1 MGLLSGSSRRAS
13 PPGIGDN
20 IWTTPPSI
28 METPDI
34 TSGTPYGVAHANT
47 PATTI
52 TAPRIVWKIPAF
64 LLPMITGTIRMSPSP
79 DNSSSSRLILRF
91 PMNTAKVSPRSLAVN
106 RNFSKPSI
114 MTDSALIASMGDE
127 TASLYSRPN
136 WGISTPESRIVRSV
150 FMNLLHKKTL
160 RRGLILKNT

>member
-1 MGLLSGSSRRAS
+1 MSGSSRRAS
-13 PPGIGDN
+13 PPGIGDS
-20 IWTTPPSI
+20 ICTTPPSI
-28 METPDI
+28 IPTPDI
-34 TSGTPYGVAHANT
+34 TIDEPNGMPYAVATA

-52 TAPRIVWKIPAF
+52 TAPRIVWKRPAF
-64 LLPMITGTIRMSPSP
+64 LLPMITGTIRMSSSP

-91 PMNTAKVSPRSLAVN
+91 PMNTAKVSPRSFAVN

-114 MTDSALIASMGDE
+114 RTDNALIASMGDD

-150 FMNLLHKKTL
+150 FMNYSDKKPAEA
-160 RRGLILKNT
+160 GGFI